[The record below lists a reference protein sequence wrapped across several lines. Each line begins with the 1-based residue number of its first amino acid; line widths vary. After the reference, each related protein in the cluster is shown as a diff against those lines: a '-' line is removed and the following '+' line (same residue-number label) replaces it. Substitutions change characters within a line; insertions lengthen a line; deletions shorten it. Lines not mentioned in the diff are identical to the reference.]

1 MHIKKTVIFSYK
13 YDLFRCL
20 TFISIYD
27 IMKNI
32 TSRRCTMTKILTA
45 EDDREI
51 NRLICEYLSS
61 QGCETISA
69 FNGLDAVRMV
79 REESGL
85 SLLIL
90 DLMLPFQSGDMVLQ
104 KIREFSDIPVIVV
117 SAKSETHSKI
127 ELIRMGADDYIT
139 KPFDLDELLV
149 RVEAVLRRYGGNN
162 HTNQEQKIL
171 TCKNLSL
178 SLTSGIAT
186 VYGNALTLTVKESTI
201 LQLMLENPTKLWS
214 KANLFESVWG
224 ENYLS
229 DDNTVKVHMSNIR
242 QKLKKLDPDTEY
254 IETVWGM
261 GYRLV
266 GDCASD
272 VN

>member
-1 MHIKKTVIFSYK
+1 MKKV
-13 YDLFRCL
+13 
-20 TFISIYD
+20 
-27 IMKNI
+27 
-32 TSRRCTMTKILTA
+32 LTA
-45 EDDREI
+45 EDDKEI

-61 QGCETISA
+61 QGYDTFSA
-69 FNGLDAVRMV
+69 LNGLDALRIV
-79 REESGL
+79 REQNDL

-117 SAKSETHSKI
+117 SAKSETRSKI
-127 ELIRMGADDYIT
+127 DLIRMGADDYLT

-149 RVEAVLRRYGGNN
+149 RVEAVLRRYEENP
-162 HTNQEQKIL
+162 HKQAETKIL
-171 TCKNLSL
+171 TYKNLTL
-178 SLTSGIAT
+178 DITAGITT
-186 VYGNALTLTVKESTI
+186 VCGEALTLTSKEFAI
-201 LQLMLENPTKLWS
+201 LELMLGNPTKLWS

-242 QKLKKLDPDTEY
+242 TKLKKLDPDNEY

-266 GDCASD
+266 T
-272 VN
+272 

>member
-1 MHIKKTVIFSYK
+1 
-13 YDLFRCL
+13 
-20 TFISIYD
+20 
-27 IMKNI
+27 MK
-32 TSRRCTMTKILTA
+32 KILTA
-45 EDDREI
+45 EDDKEI

-61 QGCETISA
+61 QGYETLSA
-69 FNGLDAVRMV
+69 LNGLDAVRMV
-79 REESGL
+79 REEEGL

-90 DLMLPFQSGDMVLQ
+90 DLMLPFRSGDMVLQ
-104 KIREFSDIPVIVV
+104 SIREFSDIPVIVV
-117 SAKSETHSKI
+117 SAKSDTRSRI
-127 ELIRMGADDYIT
+127 DLIRMGADDYIT

-149 RVEAVLRRYGGNN
+149 RVEAVLRRYDGNN
-162 HTNQEQKIL
+162 HTQNERKIL
-171 TCKNLSL
+171 TYKDLSL
-178 SLTSGIAT
+178 DLTSGMAS
-186 VYGNALTLTVKESTI
+186 VCGKNLTLTVKEYAI
-201 LQLMLENPTKLWS
+201 LELMLENPTKLWS

-266 GDCASD
+266 GD
-272 VN
+272 

>member
-1 MHIKKTVIFSYK
+1 
-13 YDLFRCL
+13 
-20 TFISIYD
+20 
-27 IMKNI
+27 MK
-32 TSRRCTMTKILTA
+32 KILTA
-45 EDDREI
+45 EDDKEI

-61 QGCETISA
+61 QGYEMLSA
-69 FNGLDAVRMV
+69 LNGLDAVRIV
-79 REESGL
+79 REQRDL

-117 SAKSETHSKI
+117 SAKSEIRSKI
-127 ELIRMGADDYIT
+127 DLIRMGADDYIT

-149 RVEAVLRRYGGNN
+149 RVEAVLRRYEGNS
-162 HTNQEQKIL
+162 HQQKEAKAL
-171 TCKNLSL
+171 TYKNLSL
-178 SLTSGIAT
+178 DITAGTAAVCGKT
-186 VYGNALTLTVKESTI
+186 LTLTSKEFSI
-201 LQLMLENPTKLWS
+201 LELMLKNPSKLWS

-229 DDNTVKVHMSNIR
+229 DDSTVKVHMSNIR
-242 QKLKKLDPDTEY
+242 QKLKKLDPDNDY

-266 GDCASD
+266 T
-272 VN
+272 

>member
-1 MHIKKTVIFSYK
+1 
-13 YDLFRCL
+13 
-20 TFISIYD
+20 
-27 IMKNI
+27 MK
-32 TSRRCTMTKILTA
+32 KILTA

-61 QGCETISA
+61 QGYETLSA
-69 FNGLDAVRMV
+69 LNGLDAVRIV
-79 REESGL
+79 REQSDL

-117 SAKSETHSKI
+117 SAKSETRSKI
-127 ELIRMGADDYIT
+127 DLIRMGADDYIT

-149 RVEAVLRRYGGNN
+149 RVEAVLRRYEGNAAKP
-162 HTNQEQKIL
+162 EESKVL
-171 TCKNLSL
+171 TYKNLSL
-178 SLTSGIAT
+178 DLAAGAAKVCSKT
-186 VYGNALTLTVKESTI
+186 LTLTSKEFAI
-201 LQLMLENPTKLWS
+201 LELMLKNSTKLWS

-224 ENYLS
+224 ENFIT

-242 QKLKKLDPDTEY
+242 QKLKKLDPDNEY

-266 GDCASD
+266 T
-272 VN
+272 

>member
-1 MHIKKTVIFSYK
+1 MIPIIINFAG
-13 YDLFRCL
+13 CA
-20 TFISIYD
+20 
-27 IMKNI
+27 MK
-32 TSRRCTMTKILTA
+32 KILIA
-45 EDDREI
+45 EDDKEI

-61 QGCETISA
+61 QDYETCA
-69 FNGLDAVRMV
+69 ALNGLDAVRIV
-79 REESGL
+79 REQNDL

-117 SAKSETHSKI
+117 SAKSETRSKI
-127 ELIRMGADDYIT
+127 DLIRMGADDYIT

-149 RVEAVLRRYGGNN
+149 RVEAVLRRYAGNAR
-162 HTNQEQKIL
+162 TDAEPPIL
-171 TCKNLSL
+171 TCKNLTL
-178 SLTSGIAT
+178 DLTTGTAA
-186 VYGNALTLTVKESTI
+186 VCGNMLTLTGKEFAI
-201 LQLMLENPTKLWS
+201 LKLMLNHPAKLWS

-229 DDNTVKVHMSNIR
+229 DDNTIKVHMSNIR
-242 QKLKKLDPDTEY
+242 SKLKKLDPDNDY

-266 GDCASD
+266 T
-272 VN
+272 

>member
-1 MHIKKTVIFSYK
+1 
-13 YDLFRCL
+13 
-20 TFISIYD
+20 
-27 IMKNI
+27 MK
-32 TSRRCTMTKILTA
+32 KILIA

-61 QGCETISA
+61 QGYETLSA
-69 FNGLDAVRMV
+69 MNGLDALRIVRDLND
-79 REESGL
+79 L

-117 SAKSETHSKI
+117 SAKSETSSKI

-149 RVEAVLRRYGGNN
+149 RVEAVLRRYEGNA
-162 HTNQEQKIL
+162 TKPEELKVL
-171 TCKNLSL
+171 TYKSL
-178 SLTSGIAT
+178 TLDLTSGTAT
-186 VYGNALTLTVKESTI
+186 VCGNALTLTGKEFAI
-201 LQLMLENPTKLWS
+201 LELMLKTPAKLWS

-229 DDNTVKVHMSNIR
+229 DDSTVKVHMSNIR
-242 QKLKKLDPDTEY
+242 SKLKKLDPENDY

-266 GDCASD
+266 T
-272 VN
+272 